1 MTDELK
7 QRIANIT
14 DANAQ
19 ILEIYA
25 LLDELNITY
34 KKTKCARCRRDLLNI
49 LREEAGLIESAANE
63 SGFNTYSNTEYVY
76 LLDRPQTWNG
86 HFINQDTPPE
96 VIRAFLEQFPN
107 GYYKLKQN
115 TTENE

>member
-49 LREEAGLIESAANE
+49 LREEAGIIESAANE
-63 SGFNTYSNTEYVY
+63 SGFNTDSNTEYVY

-86 HFINQDTPPE
+86 HFINQDTPPD
-96 VIRAFLEQFPN
+96 VIRGFLEQFPN

>member
-1 MTDELK
+1 MNDDLK

-25 LLDELNITY
+25 LLDELGIKY
-34 KKTKCARCRRDLLNI
+34 KKTKCARCRRDLMNI
-49 LREEAGLIESAANE
+49 LREEAGIIESAANE
-63 SGFNTYSNTEYVY
+63 SGFNTVSNSEYVY

-86 HFINQDTPPE
+86 HFISQDTPPE
-96 VIRAFLEQFPN
+96 IIREFVKQFPK
-107 GYYKLKQN
+107 GYYIKKN
-115 TTENE
+115 KTE

>member
-19 ILEIYA
+19 ILEIYT

-34 KKTKCARCRRDLLNI
+34 KKTTCKKCRRDLLNI
-49 LREEAGLIESAANE
+49 LREEAGIIESAANE
-63 SGFNTYSNTEYVY
+63 SGFNTDSNTEYVY

-86 HFINQDTPPE
+86 YFINQDTPPE
-96 VIRAFLEQFPN
+96 VIREFVKQFPK
-107 GYYKLKQN
+107 GYYIKKN
-115 TTENE
+115 KTE